1 MRASRTS
8 TEFEAKVRHGDS
20 MINTPAR
27 ATLQLRDDAIAQ
39 LLLLTSKPDLST
51 DQLNIAESLAH
62 RISDWGSFTKTAIR
76 KFSVPYAYSA
86 LRQINENAVPV
97 ETLHDLQRATRLM
110 GLNTLKIAAAQVA
123 FHTTCIAPNNA
134 KHAYVKGLALSI
146 QHGQNYTAR
155 NCRDIDILVSD
166 RDFEDVLMAA
176 WKAGYNIALSE
187 EPLRFADS
195 AREIKFL
202 ARFIDEVKIIDAND
216 VLIEVHR
223 RLDKHSSVFDNE
235 DLFAN
240 VEPFELSGVG
250 MYTLQK
256 PLHFVY
262 VCYHHSRHLWSH
274 LHWLADLDVM
284 ISSDS
289 DPTSILEYSDK
300 LGIRP
305 TIEAAFQLRE
315 LISRPDLWTSVDDK
329 DDLAAHFLK
338 GCLSN
343 LEGGMALEYEL
354 RETRF
359 LHDFISESQV
369 SPNRRQGFQQAHWS
383 ESIRP
388 SLVQFLKRPYPS
400 YLFWVYR
407 LERMIIMTRD
417 SIKSALGMKVAET
430 KADPPSSEKR
440 T

>member
-1 MRASRTS
+1 M
-8 TEFEAKVRHGDS
+8 
-20 MINTPAR
+20 NNPAR

-39 LLLLTSKPDLST
+39 LLLLTSKPDLSAE
-51 DQLNIAESLAH
+51 QLNTAKSLAH
-62 RISDWGSFTKTAIR
+62 RISDWGAFTETAIR
-76 KFSVPYAYSA
+76 KFSVPYAYGA
-86 LRQINENAVPV
+86 LRQIDENAVPD
-97 ETLHDLQRATRLM
+97 ETLHHLQQATRRT

-123 FHTTCIAPNNA
+123 FHTTCIAPTNA

-155 NCRDIDILVSD
+155 NCRDVDILVAD
-166 RDFEDVLMAA
+166 EDFEDVLMAA
-176 WKAGYNIALSE
+176 WKAGYRIALTAEPVRLANSE
-187 EPLRFADS
+187 
-195 AREIKFL
+195 REIKFL
-202 ARFIDEVKIIDAND
+202 ARFIDEIKILSADD

-223 RLDKHSSVFDNE
+223 RLDKHSAVFDNE
-235 DLFAN
+235 DVFAN
-240 VEPFELSGVG
+240 VEPFELSGIG
-250 MYTLQK
+250 MYTLRK

-284 ISSDS
+284 ISSDC
-289 DPTSILEYSDK
+289 DRAAILEYAGK

-315 LISRPDLWTSVDDK
+315 LITQPELWSNAKDK
-329 DDLAAHFLK
+329 DELAVQFLK

-343 LEGGMALEYEL
+343 LEGGMELEYEL
-354 RETRF
+354 KESRY

-369 SPNRRQGFQQAHWS
+369 APDRRQSFQQAHWS

-407 LERMIIMTRD
+407 LERIIIMTRD
-417 SIKSALGMKVAET
+417 SIKSALGMKIAET
-430 KADPPSSEKR
+430 KADPPISEKR

>member
-1 MRASRTS
+1 MTNS
-8 TEFEAKVRHGDS
+8 
-20 MINTPAR
+20 PAR

-51 DQLNIAESLAH
+51 EQLGIAESLAH
-62 RISDWGSFTKTAIR
+62 RISDWEAFTETAIR
-76 KFSVPYAYSA
+76 KFSVPYAYGA
-86 LRQINENAVPV
+86 LRQINENAVPD
-97 ETLHDLQRATRLM
+97 ETLHHLQLATRLT

-155 NCRDIDILVSD
+155 NCRDIDILVAQE
-166 RDFEDVLMAA
+166 DFEDVLIAA
-176 WKAGYNIALSE
+176 WKAGYRIALTSE
-187 EPLRFADS
+187 PVRLAISE
-195 AREIKFL
+195 REVKFL
-202 ARFIDEVKIIDAND
+202 ARFIDEIKILSTDD

-235 DLFAN
+235 DVFAN

-250 MYTLQK
+250 MYTLRK

-274 LHWLADLDVM
+274 LHWLSDLDVM
-284 ISSDS
+284 ISKDC
-289 DPTSILEYSDK
+289 DRTAILEYSGK

-305 TIEAAFQLRE
+305 TIDAAFELRE
-315 LISRPDLWTSVDDK
+315 LITQPERWSDAKDK
-329 DDLAAHFLK
+329 DDLAVQFLK

-343 LEGGMALEYEL
+343 LEGGMELEYEL
-354 RETRF
+354 KESRY

-369 SPNRRQGFQQAHWS
+369 SPDRRQTFQQAHWS

-400 YLFWVYR
+400 YLFWLYR
-407 LERMIIMTRD
+407 IERMIIMTRD
-417 SIKSALGMKVAET
+417 TIKSALGMKIAGAE
-430 KADPPSSEKR
+430 ADPAIGEKR

>member
-1 MRASRTS
+1 MTS
-8 TEFEAKVRHGDS
+8 S
-20 MINTPAR
+20 PAR
-27 ATLQLRDDAIAQ
+27 ATLQMREDAIAK
-39 LLLLTSKPDLST
+39 LLLLTSKPDLSSE
-51 DQLNIAESLAH
+51 QLITAESLAH
-62 RISDWGSFTKTAIR
+62 NISDWGTFTETAIR
-76 KFSVPYAYSA
+76 KFSVPYAYGA
-86 LRQINENAVPV
+86 LRQINENAVPK
-97 ETLHDLQRATRLM
+97 ETLQHLRQATRRT

-123 FHTTCIAPNNA
+123 FHTACIAPTNA
-134 KHAYVKGLALSI
+134 QHAYVKGLALSI
-146 QHGQNYTAR
+146 QHDQNFTTR
-155 NCRDIDILVSD
+155 NCRDIDVLIAD

-176 WKAGYNIALSE
+176 WKAGYRIALTA
-187 EPLRFADS
+187 EPVRLANTES
-195 AREIKFL
+195 EIKFL
-202 ARFIDEVKIIDAND
+202 ARFIDEIKILSTDD

-223 RLDKHSSVFDNE
+223 RLDKHSTVFDNE
-235 DLFAN
+235 DVFAN

-250 MYTLQK
+250 MYTLRK

-284 ISSDS
+284 ISSDC
-289 DPTSILEYSDK
+289 DRTAILEYSEK

-315 LISRPDLWTSVDDK
+315 LISQPHIWTNADDT
-329 DDLAAHFLK
+329 DDLAAQFLK

-354 RETRF
+354 KESRY

-369 SPNRRQGFQQAHWS
+369 SPTRRQAFQQAHWS

-388 SLVQFLKRPYPS
+388 SLVQFLKRPYPP

-407 LERMIIMTRD
+407 VERMIIMTRD
-417 SIKSALGMKVAET
+417 AIKSALGMKIAEP
-430 KADPPSSEKR
+430 KADPPISEKR